1 MDSIVS
7 LPIRIV
13 EWLSKQDDM
22 KDLTFFV
29 EYPPINK
36 AVPLRKAIVAV
47 GIENIEITDK
57 FVAND
62 DGVLEKQE
70 YCRTAMIKANLSIC
84 VPFSQ
89 GGQACHD
96 IFTRIADAL
105 TFRTNLN
112 IEKSGC
118 EDIIS
123 DRDTDALMMNGWF
136 LMNADFCPA
145 ASTDENYASFLDK
158 ELLCGSHIRNT
169 EIHVTADDKAK
180 WNAPFASGFYIGN
193 GTSSRTVSLG
203 FKPSL
208 VIVMAAGLPAVT
220 VNFTNSTCYSYMA
233 MANDSL
239 TSLGLSLTSTGFRV
253 ATNTTDNVTSDLN
266 DAGSS
271 YVYIAFKQ

>member
-7 LPIRIV
+7 LPIKIV
-13 EWLSKQDDM
+13 EWLGKQSDM
-22 KDLTFFV
+22 QDLKFFV

-36 AVPLRKAIVAV
+36 AVPLRRAIVAV

-62 DGVLEKQE
+62 DGVLERQE
-70 YCRTAMIKANLSIC
+70 YCRSAAITANLSIC

-118 EDIIS
+118 EDIVS
-123 DRDTDALMMNGWF
+123 DRDTDALVMNGWF

-145 ASTDENYASFLDK
+145 ASTDENFASFLDK
-158 ELLCGSHIRNT
+158 ELLCGSHIRNST
-169 EIHVTADDKAK
+169 IHVTAEDKEK
-180 WNAPFASGFYIGN
+180 WNEPFTIGFYVGN
-193 GTSSRTVSLG
+193 GSSSRSIRVG
-203 FKPSL
+203 FSPAL
-208 VIVMAAGLPAVT
+208 VILMAAGKPPVT
-220 VNFTNSTCYSYMA
+220 IDFTKSTAKNYFAMAAPSTNS
-233 MANDSL
+233 
-239 TSLGLSLTSTGFRV
+239 LGIEMTSTGFKLS
-253 ATNTTDNVTSDLN
+253 NSSSDGVTADLN
-266 DAGSS
+266 SAGVS
-271 YVYIAFKQ
+271 YIYIAYK

>member
-13 EWLSKQDDM
+13 EWLGNQSDM

-36 AVPLRKAIVAV
+36 AVPLKKAIVAV
-47 GIENIEITDK
+47 GIESIEIVDK
-57 FVAND
+57 FTEND
-62 DGVLEKQE
+62 EGVLENQE

-118 EDIIS
+118 ENIKS
-123 DRDTDALMMNGWF
+123 DRDTDALVMNGWF

-145 ASTDENYASFLDK
+145 ISTDENYESFLDK

-169 EIHVTADDKAK
+169 DIHVTTADKEK
-180 WNAPFASGFYIGN
+180 WNAPYKIGFYLGN
-193 GTSSRTVSLG
+193 GTSSRSITVG
-203 FKPSL
+203 FKASFL
-208 VIVMAAGLPAVT
+208 VLAAAGAPPVT
-220 VNFTNSTCYSYMA
+220 VNFTSATAKSYLA
-233 MANDSL
+233 VASPEATTQGL
-239 TSLGLSLTSTGFRV
+239 QITSNGFRTST
-253 ATNTTDNVTSDLN
+253 TTVSGVICNLN
-266 DAGSS
+266 EAGIS
-271 YVYIAFKQ
+271 YVYIAYK

>member
-13 EWLSKQDDM
+13 EWLGKQDDM

-70 YCRTAMIKANLSIC
+70 FCRTAMIKANLSIC
-84 VPFSQ
+84 VPFSK

-169 EIHVTADDKAK
+169 EIHVTDDKAK

>member
-13 EWLSKQDDM
+13 EWLGEQEDM

-36 AVPLRKAIVAV
+36 AVPLKKAIVAV
-47 GIENIEITDK
+47 GIDNIEIVDK

-62 DGVLEKQE
+62 DGVLERQE
-70 YCRTAMIKANLSIC
+70 YCRTAQIKANLSIC
-84 VPFSQ
+84 VPFSK
-89 GGQACHD
+89 GGQLCHD

-118 EDIIS
+118 EDITS
-123 DRDTDALMMNGWF
+123 DRDTDALVMNGWF

-158 ELLCGSHIRNT
+158 ELLCGSHIRNND
-169 EIHVTADDKAK
+169 IHVTLEDKSKWDD
-180 WNAPFASGFYIGN
+180 PFAIGFYLGN
-193 GTSSRTVSLG
+193 GSSSRTVAIG
-203 FKPSL
+203 FEPRL
-208 VIVMAAGLPAVT
+208 VILMASGYPAVAID
-220 VNFTNSTCYSYMA
+220 FAQSSAKSYMA
-233 MANDSL
+233 VASSDFS
-239 TSLGLSLTSTGFRV
+239 SQGIQISSTGFKV
-253 ATNTTDNVTSDLN
+253 STTTSGGVTSNLN
-266 DAGSS
+266 SMGTS
-271 YVYIAFKQ
+271 YIYIAYK

>member
-13 EWLSKQDDM
+13 EWLGDQEDM

-36 AVPLRKAIVAV
+36 AVPLKKAIVAV
-47 GIENIEITDK
+47 GIDNIEIVDK

-62 DGVLEKQE
+62 DGVLERQE
-70 YCRTAMIKANLSIC
+70 YCRTAQIKANLSIC
-84 VPFSQ
+84 VPFSK
-89 GGQACHD
+89 GGQLCHD

-118 EDIIS
+118 EDITS
-123 DRDTDALMMNGWF
+123 DRDTDALVMNGWF

-158 ELLCGSHIRNT
+158 ELLCGSHIRNND
-169 EIHVTADDKAK
+169 IHVTLEDKSKWDD
-180 WNAPFASGFYIGN
+180 PFAIGFYLGN
-193 GTSSRTVSLG
+193 GSSSRTVAIG
-203 FKPSL
+203 FEPRL
-208 VIVMAAGLPAVT
+208 VILMASGYPAVAID
-220 VNFTNSTCYSYMA
+220 FAQSSAKSYMA
-233 MANDSL
+233 VASSDFS
-239 TSLGLSLTSTGFRV
+239 SQGIQISSTGFKV
-253 ATNTTDNVTSDLN
+253 STATSGGVTSNLN
-266 DAGSS
+266 SMGTS
-271 YVYIAFKQ
+271 YIYIAYK

>member
-7 LPIRIV
+7 LPIKIV
-13 EWLSKQDDM
+13 EWLGEQEDMQDIS
-22 KDLTFFV
+22 FFV

-62 DGVLEKQE
+62 DGVLERQE
-70 YCRTAMIKANLSIC
+70 YCRSAAITANLSIC
-84 VPFSQ
+84 VPFSK

-118 EDIIS
+118 EDIDS
-123 DRDTDALMMNGWF
+123 DRDTDALVMNGWF

-145 ASTDENYASFLDK
+145 VSTDENYASFLDK
-158 ELLCGSHIRNT
+158 ELLCGSHIRNDT
-169 EIHVTADDKAK
+169 IHVTAEDKEK
-180 WNAPFASGFYIGN
+180 WNEPSAIGFYLGN
-193 GTSSRTVSLG
+193 GSSSRSVKVG
-203 FKPSL
+203 FAPQL
-208 VIVMAAGLPAVT
+208 IILMAASKPPMTIDFA
-220 VNFTNSTCYSYMA
+220 NSTAKNYFA
-233 MANDSL
+233 MANPS
-239 TSLGLSLTSTGFRV
+239 TNSLGIELTSTGFKLS
-253 ATNTTDNVTSDLN
+253 NSSSGSVTADLN
-266 DAGSS
+266 SAGVS
-271 YVYIAFKQ
+271 YIYIAYK

>member
-13 EWLSKQDDM
+13 DWLGKQSDM

-36 AVPLRKAIVAV
+36 AVPLKKAIVAV
-47 GIENIEITDK
+47 GIDSIEITDK

-84 VPFSQ
+84 VPFSK

-118 EDIIS
+118 EDITS
-123 DRDTDALMMNGWF
+123 DRDTDALVMNGWF

-158 ELLCGSHIRNT
+158 ELLCGSHIRNS
-169 EIHVTADDKAK
+169 EIHVTAEDKEK
-180 WNAPFASGFYIGN
+180 WNSPFEAGFYIGT
-193 GTSSRTVSLG
+193 GIASRSVSVG
-203 FKPSL
+203 FKPQL
-208 VIVMAAGLPAVT
+208 VILMAAGKPPVS
-220 VNFTNSTCYSYMA
+220 VDFTKSTCKSYMTA
-233 MANDSL
+233 ANEKLS
-239 TSLGLSLTSTGFRV
+239 SLGLSLTSTGFKISG
-253 ATNTTDNVTSDLN
+253 TTSGNVTSDFN
-266 DAGSS
+266 AAGVS
-271 YVYIAFKQ
+271 YIYLAFK

>member
-13 EWLSKQDDM
+13 EWLGKQDDM

-158 ELLCGSHIRNT
+158 ELLCGSHIRNA

>member
-7 LPIRIV
+7 LPIKIV
-13 EWLSKQDDM
+13 EWLGKQEDM

-47 GIENIEITDK
+47 GIDNIEITDK

-62 DGVLEKQE
+62 DGVLERQE
-70 YCRTAMIKANLSIC
+70 YCRTAEIKANLSIC
-84 VPFSQ
+84 VPFSK

-118 EDIIS
+118 TEISS
-123 DRDTDALMMNGWF
+123 DRDTDALVMDGWF

-145 ASTDENYASFLDK
+145 QSTDDNYANFLDK
-158 ELLCGSHIRNT
+158 ELLCGSHIRNS
-169 EIHVTADDKAK
+169 EIHVTAADKER
-180 WNAPFASGFYIGN
+180 WNVPVVTGFYVGN
-193 GTSSRTVSLG
+193 GSSSRTFPLE
-203 FKPSL
+203 FQPQYL
-208 VIVMAAGLPAVT
+208 ILMAAAQPAVT
-220 VNFTNSTCYSYMA
+220 IDFTNSTAKSHMA
-233 MANDSL
+233 MATAN
-239 TSLGLSLTSTGFRV
+239 TSSQGIQITSSGFKISK
-253 ATNTTDNVTSDLN
+253 ATSGNVTSDLN
-266 DAGSS
+266 AIGVS
-271 YVYIAFKQ
+271 YIYVAYK

>member
-13 EWLSKQDDM
+13 EWLGEQEDM

-36 AVPLRKAIVAV
+36 AVPLKKAIVAV
-47 GIENIEITDK
+47 GIDNIEIVDK

-62 DGVLEKQE
+62 DGVLERQE
-70 YCRTAMIKANLSIC
+70 YCRTAQIKANLSIC
-84 VPFSQ
+84 VPFSK
-89 GGQACHD
+89 GGQLCHD

-118 EDIIS
+118 EDITS
-123 DRDTDALMMNGWF
+123 DRDTDALVMNGWF

-158 ELLCGSHIRNT
+158 ELLCGSHIRNND
-169 EIHVTADDKAK
+169 IHVTLEDKSKWDD
-180 WNAPFASGFYIGN
+180 PFAIGFYLGN
-193 GTSSRTVSLG
+193 GSSSRTVAIG
-203 FKPSL
+203 FEPRL
-208 VIVMAAGLPAVT
+208 VILMASGYPAVAID
-220 VNFTNSTCYSYMA
+220 FAQSSAKSYMA
-233 MANDSL
+233 VASSDFS
-239 TSLGLSLTSTGFRV
+239 SQGIQISSTGFKV
-253 ATNTTDNVTSDLN
+253 STATSGGVTSNLN
-266 DAGSS
+266 SMGTS
-271 YVYIAFKQ
+271 YIYIAYK

>member
-13 EWLSKQDDM
+13 EWLGEQEDM

-36 AVPLRKAIVAV
+36 AVPLKKAIVAV
-47 GIENIEITDK
+47 GIDNIEIVDK

-62 DGVLEKQE
+62 DGVLERQE
-70 YCRTAMIKANLSIC
+70 YCRTAQIKANLSIC
-84 VPFSQ
+84 VPFSK
-89 GGQACHD
+89 GGQLCHD

-123 DRDTDALMMNGWF
+123 DRDTDALVMNGWF

-158 ELLCGSHIRNT
+158 ELLCGSHIRNSD
-169 EIHVTADDKAK
+169 IHVTLEDKSKWDD
-180 WNAPFASGFYIGN
+180 PFVIGFYLGN
-193 GTSSRTVSLG
+193 GSSSRTVAIG
-203 FKPSL
+203 FEPRL
-208 VIVMAAGLPAVT
+208 VILMASGYPAVAID
-220 VNFTNSTCYSYMA
+220 FAQSSAKSYMA
-233 MANDSL
+233 VASSDFS
-239 TSLGLSLTSTGFRV
+239 SQGIQISSTGFKV
-253 ATNTTDNVTSDLN
+253 STTTSGGVTSNLN
-266 DAGSS
+266 SMGTS
-271 YVYIAFKQ
+271 YIYIAYK

>member
-13 EWLSKQDDM
+13 EWLGKQDDM
-22 KDLTFFV
+22 NDLTFFV

-47 GIENIEITDK
+47 GIDNIEITDK

-70 YCRTAMIKANLSIC
+70 YCRTAMIKANLNIC
-84 VPFSQ
+84 VPFSK

-118 EDIIS
+118 EDIAS
-123 DRDTDALMMNGWF
+123 DRDTDALVMNGWF

-145 ASTDENYASFLDK
+145 ASTDENFASFLDK
-158 ELLCGSHIRNT
+158 ELLCGSHIRNS
-169 EIHVTADDKAK
+169 EIHVTAEDKIK
-180 WNAPFASGFYIGN
+180 WNAPFEAGFYIGN
-193 GTSSRTVSLG
+193 GSSTRSLSVG
-203 FKPSL
+203 FKPQL
-208 VIVMAAGLPAVT
+208 VILMATGKPAVS
-220 VNFTNSTCYSYMA
+220 VDFTKSTCKSYMA
-233 MANDSL
+233 VANESL
-239 TSLGLSLTSTGFRV
+239 SSQGLSLTSTGFKV
-253 ATNTTDNVTSDLN
+253 SNSTSGNVTSDLN
-266 DAGSS
+266 GIGTS
-271 YVYIAFKQ
+271 YIYLAYK

>member
-13 EWLSKQDDM
+13 EWLGEQEDM

-36 AVPLRKAIVAV
+36 AVPLKKAIVAV
-47 GIENIEITDK
+47 GIDNIEIVDK

-62 DGVLEKQE
+62 DGVLERQE
-70 YCRTAMIKANLSIC
+70 YCRTAQIKANLSIC
-84 VPFSQ
+84 VPFSK
-89 GGQACHD
+89 GGQLCHD

-118 EDIIS
+118 EDITS
-123 DRDTDALMMNGWF
+123 DRDTDALVMNGWF

-158 ELLCGSHIRNT
+158 ELLCGSHIRNSD
-169 EIHVTADDKAK
+169 IHVTLEDKSKWDD
-180 WNAPFASGFYIGN
+180 PFAIGFYLGN
-193 GTSSRTVSLG
+193 GSSSRTVAIG
-203 FKPSL
+203 FEPRL
-208 VIVMAAGLPAVT
+208 VILMASGYPAVAID
-220 VNFTNSTCYSYMA
+220 FAQSSAKSYMA
-233 MANDSL
+233 VASSDFS
-239 TSLGLSLTSTGFRV
+239 SQGIQISSTGFKV
-253 ATNTTDNVTSDLN
+253 STATSGGVTSNLN
-266 DAGSS
+266 SMGTS
-271 YVYIAFKQ
+271 YIYIAYK

>member
-13 EWLSKQDDM
+13 EWLGDQEDM

-36 AVPLRKAIVAV
+36 AVPLKKAIVAV
-47 GIENIEITDK
+47 GIDNIEIVDK

-62 DGVLEKQE
+62 DGVLERQE
-70 YCRTAMIKANLSIC
+70 YCRTAQIKANLSIC
-84 VPFSQ
+84 VPFSK
-89 GGQACHD
+89 GGQLCHD

-118 EDIIS
+118 EDITS
-123 DRDTDALMMNGWF
+123 DRDTDALVMNVWF

-158 ELLCGSHIRNT
+158 ELLCGSHIRNND
-169 EIHVTADDKAK
+169 IHVTLEDKSKWDD
-180 WNAPFASGFYIGN
+180 PFVIGFYLGN
-193 GTSSRTVSLG
+193 GSSSRTVAIG
-203 FKPSL
+203 FEPRL
-208 VIVMAAGLPAVT
+208 VILMASGYPAVAID
-220 VNFTNSTCYSYMA
+220 FAQSSAKSYMA
-233 MANDSL
+233 VASSDFS
-239 TSLGLSLTSTGFRV
+239 SQGIQISSTGFKV
-253 ATNTTDNVTSDLN
+253 STATSGGVTSNLN
-266 DAGSS
+266 SMGTS
-271 YVYIAFKQ
+271 YIYIAYK

>member
-7 LPIRIV
+7 LPIKIV
-13 EWLSKQDDM
+13 EWLGEQEDMQDIS
-22 KDLTFFV
+22 FFV

-62 DGVLEKQE
+62 DGVLERQE
-70 YCRTAMIKANLSIC
+70 YCRSAAITANLSIC
-84 VPFSQ
+84 VPFSK

-118 EDIIS
+118 EDIDS
-123 DRDTDALMMNGWF
+123 DRDTDALVMNGWF

-158 ELLCGSHIRNT
+158 ELLCGSHIRNDT
-169 EIHVTADDKAK
+169 IHVTAEDKEK
-180 WNAPFASGFYIGN
+180 WNEPSAIGFYLGN
-193 GTSSRTVSLG
+193 GSSSRSVKVG
-203 FKPSL
+203 FAPQL
-208 VIVMAAGLPAVT
+208 IILMAAGKPPMT
-220 VNFTNSTCYSYMA
+220 IDFTNSTAKNYFA
-233 MANDSL
+233 MANPS
-239 TSLGLSLTSTGFRV
+239 TNSLGIELTSTGFKLS
-253 ATNTTDNVTSDLN
+253 NSSLGSVTADLN
-266 DAGSS
+266 SAGVS
-271 YVYIAFKQ
+271 YIYIAYK

>member
-13 EWLSKQDDM
+13 EWLGKQEDM
-22 KDLTFFV
+22 NDLTFFV

-47 GIENIEITDK
+47 GIDNIEITDK

-84 VPFSQ
+84 VHFSK

-118 EDIIS
+118 EDIAS
-123 DRDTDALMMNGWF
+123 DRDTDALVMNGWF

-145 ASTDENYASFLDK
+145 ASTDENFASFLDK
-158 ELLCGSHIRNT
+158 ELLCGSHIRNS
-169 EIHVTADDKAK
+169 EIHVTAEDKIK
-180 WNAPFASGFYIGN
+180 WNAPFEAGFYIGN
-193 GTSSRTVSLG
+193 GSSTRSLSVG
-203 FKPSL
+203 FKPQL
-208 VIVMAAGLPAVT
+208 VILMATGKPAVS
-220 VNFTNSTCYSYMA
+220 VDFTKSTCKSYMA
-233 MANDSL
+233 VANESL
-239 TSLGLSLTSTGFRV
+239 SSQGLLLTSTGFKV
-253 ATNTTDNVTSDLN
+253 SNSTSGNVTSDLN
-266 DAGSS
+266 GIGTS
-271 YVYIAFKQ
+271 YIYLAYK

>member
-13 EWLSKQDDM
+13 EWLGEQEDM

-36 AVPLRKAIVAV
+36 AVPLKKAIVAV
-47 GIENIEITDK
+47 GIDNIEIVDK

-62 DGVLEKQE
+62 DGVLERQE
-70 YCRTAMIKANLSIC
+70 YCRTAQIKANLSIC
-84 VPFSQ
+84 VPFSK
-89 GGQACHD
+89 GGQLCHD

-118 EDIIS
+118 EDITS
-123 DRDTDALMMNGWF
+123 DRDTDALVMNGWF

-158 ELLCGSHIRNT
+158 ELLCGSHIRNND
-169 EIHVTADDKAK
+169 IHVTLEDKSKWDD
-180 WNAPFASGFYIGN
+180 PFVIGFYLGN
-193 GTSSRTVSLG
+193 GSSSRTIAIG
-203 FKPSL
+203 FEPRL
-208 VIVMAAGLPAVT
+208 VILMASGYPAVAID
-220 VNFTNSTCYSYMA
+220 FAQSSAKSYMA
-233 MANDSL
+233 VASSDFS
-239 TSLGLSLTSTGFRV
+239 SQGIQISSTGFKV
-253 ATNTTDNVTSDLN
+253 STTTSGGVTSNLN
-266 DAGSS
+266 SMGTS
-271 YVYIAFKQ
+271 YIYIAYK

>member
-13 EWLSKQDDM
+13 EWLGDQEDM

-47 GIENIEITDK
+47 GIDNIEITDK

-62 DGVLEKQE
+62 DGVLERQE
-70 YCRTAMIKANLSIC
+70 YCRPAQIKANLSIC
-84 VPFSQ
+84 VPFSK
-89 GGQACHD
+89 GGQLCHD

-118 EDIIS
+118 EDITS
-123 DRDTDALMMNGWF
+123 DRDTDALVMNVWF

-158 ELLCGSHIRNT
+158 ELLCGSHIRNND
-169 EIHVTADDKAK
+169 IHVTLEDKSKWDD
-180 WNAPFASGFYIGN
+180 PFVIGFYLGN
-193 GTSSRTVSLG
+193 GSSSRTVAIG
-203 FKPSL
+203 FEPRL
-208 VIVMAAGLPAVT
+208 VILMASGYPAVAID
-220 VNFTNSTCYSYMA
+220 FAQSSAKSYMA
-233 MANDSL
+233 VASSDFS
-239 TSLGLSLTSTGFRV
+239 SQGIQISSTGFKV
-253 ATNTTDNVTSDLN
+253 STATSGGVTSNLN
-266 DAGSS
+266 SMGTS
-271 YVYIAFKQ
+271 YIYIAYK